1 MAEMVTMTTEELSQR
16 IAEEV
21 EKQLAERNKPRVN
34 YGYKFGKVVEAWL
47 VKQRDN
53 RRIILNQ
60 KSAIYEAVK
69 ACLDIERI
77 SDLTEENYQYALD
90 VFEEQKLF
98 FRRRVYALEG

>member
-1 MAEMVTMTTEELSQR
+1 M
-16 IAEEV
+16 
-21 EKQLAERNKPRVN
+21 
-34 YGYKFGKVVEAWL
+34 
-47 VKQRDN
+47 KQRDN